1 MRKKY
6 FFPVFF
12 FCLIVMS
19 ACTENKTVRSLFNGE
34 DLDLWNTQGNVK
46 VENGI
51 VTRQVGILYCIRM
64 MKECGITAED
74 MFKPHI
80 KG

>member
-6 FFPVFF
+6 FSPMFF

-19 ACTENKTVRSLFNGE
+19 ACTENKTGRSLFNGE

-51 VTRQVGILYCIRM
+51 VTRQVGILHPDDERM
-64 MKECGITAED
+64 RYNC
-74 MFKPHI
+74 
-80 KG
+80 